1 MIHKGE
7 IKDTRVKHRRED
19 TREDPKAIK
28 ELTIQKSGEE
38 QTSHRE
44 Q

>member
-7 IKDTRVKHRRED
+7 IKDTRVKHRRKD
-19 TREDPKAIK
+19 TTEDPKAIK
-28 ELTIQKSGEE
+28 ELNIQKSGEE

-44 Q
+44 